1 MISLANESTE
11 EATGKI
17 AFSNKGEQLSSDTF
31 LKDEVFEAVAAFWQ
45 PWGESETESQV
56 ELHTSFWNF

>member
-11 EATGKI
+11 EASGKI
-17 AFSNKGEQLSSDTF
+17 AFSDKKQLSSDTF